1 METGAKQR
9 RPVRVTIANQ
19 SFTLVT
25 SGDDKEVFE
34 LANKVDELIAGIAA
48 RSTNADASRLA
59 ILACLHLADRVN
71 SMEQELKSMRDRLE
85 SRLKRFEGLLDQA
98 LDQGPEEPPVHS

>member
-1 METGAKQR
+1 METGAKER

-19 SFTLVT
+19 SFTLIT
-25 SGDDKEVFE
+25 SGEDKEVFE
-34 LANKVDELIAGIAA
+34 LANKVDELISGIAA
-48 RSTNADASRLA
+48 RSTNADTGRLA

-71 SMEQELKSMRDRLE
+71 SMEQELKAMRDRLE

-98 LDQGPEEPPVHS
+98 LDQGPE

>member
-1 METGAKQR
+1 METGAKQK

-34 LANKVDELIAGIAA
+34 LANKVDELISGIAA
-48 RSTNADASRLA
+48 RSTNADTARLA

-71 SMEQELKSMRDRLE
+71 SMELELKSMRDRLE
-85 SRLKRFEGLLDQA
+85 SRLKHFEGLLDQA
-98 LDQGPEEPPVHS
+98 LDQTSD